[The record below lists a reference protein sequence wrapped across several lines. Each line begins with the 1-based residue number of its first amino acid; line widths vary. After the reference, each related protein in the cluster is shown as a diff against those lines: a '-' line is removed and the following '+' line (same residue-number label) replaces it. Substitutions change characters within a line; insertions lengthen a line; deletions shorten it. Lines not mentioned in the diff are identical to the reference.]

1 MKIAL
6 SKEELPHSRPPYVSP
21 SPFLSPPLLHLFS
34 LQSVE
39 SGIYSHTPRVA
50 SLNAAGE
57 ELINASSTENTA
69 EVQEDLKGLNDKCVL
84 F

>member
-1 MKIAL
+1 
-6 SKEELPHSRPPYVSP
+6 
-21 SPFLSPPLLHLFS
+21 
-34 LQSVE
+34 VE

-69 EVQEDLKGLNDKCVL
+69 EVQEDLKGLNDKYVL
-84 F
+84 FLNMLQKNEH